1 MMDVVALGELLID
14 FTCTGK
20 DGEGYPAMQAH
31 AGGAPV
37 NFLAALSKMGAKTA
51 MLGKVGKDAFGQ
63 LLVGTMG
70 KLNIETRG
78 ILVDDSVFTTLAFV
92 TLDETGNREFSF
104 ARKPG
109 ADTQLAFEELDLGLI
124 DEAKVFHF
132 GTLSLTDEPA
142 RTATQKAIAYA
153 KDKGKLITCDPN
165 LRKPLWKDMDTCR
178 EQLLW
183 AIGQADVLKISDD
196 EVEFLF
202 DLSPETG
209 AKHILENFG
218 VKLVFVTCG
227 PKGCYFSNGK
237 ACGFVE
243 APKNIQA
250 IDTTGAG
257 DIFGGTAVYQL
268 LQQTLAP
275 QELGEAALRQITAFA
290 CTAATLSTTA
300 PGGASS
306 VPAPEQIVSYADHH

>member
-1 MMDVVALGELLID
+1 MVDVVALGELLID
-14 FTCTGK
+14 FACTK
-20 DGEGYPAMQAH
+20 QDAEGYPTMEAH
-31 AGGAPV
+31 PGGAPV
-37 NFLAALSKMGAKTA
+37 NFLAALSKMGAKVA

-63 LLVGTMG
+63 LLLGTME
-70 KLNIETRG
+70 KLNVETSG
-78 ILVDDSVFTTLAFV
+78 ILTDDSVFTTLAFV
-92 TLDETGNREFSF
+92 TFDEKGDRAFSF

-109 ADTQLAFEELDLGLI
+109 GDTQLSFAELKLDLI
-124 DEAKVFHF
+124 DRAKVFHF

-153 KDKGKLITCDPN
+153 KSKGKLITCDPN
-165 LRKPLWKDMDTCR
+165 LRKPLWSDMQVCR

-202 DLSPETG
+202 GLNPEEG
-209 AKHILENFG
+209 AQYILDNFG

-227 PKGCYFSNGK
+227 PKGSYFSNGK
-237 ACGFVE
+237 AFGFVG
-243 APKNIQA
+243 APQGIQA

-257 DIFGGTAVYQL
+257 DVFGGTAVYQL
-268 LQQTLAP
+268 LQQTAAP
-275 QELGEAALRQITAFA
+275 EELDEDTLRKITSFA
-290 CTAATLSTTA
+290 CTAASLSTTA

-306 VPAPEQIVSYADHH
+306 VPTPEQIQKLLV

>member
-1 MMDVVALGELLID
+1 MIDVTALGELLID
-14 FTCTGK
+14 FTCIGQ
-20 DGEGYPAMQAH
+20 DGDGYPTMAAH
-31 AGGAPV
+31 PGGAPV

-63 LLVGTMG
+63 LLLDTMG

-78 ILVDDSVFTTLAFV
+78 IMTDKDFFTTLAFV
-92 TLDETGNREFSF
+92 TLSADGNREFSF

-109 ADTQLAFEELDLGLI
+109 ADTQLTFEELDLTLI
-124 DEAKVFHF
+124 DRAKVFHF

-153 KDKGKLITCDPN
+153 KSKGKLITCDPN
-165 LRKPLWKDMDTCR
+165 LRKPLWRDMEVCR

-202 DLSPETG
+202 GLNPQEG
-209 AKHILENFG
+209 AKYILEHFG

-237 ACGFVE
+237 AAGFVE
-243 APKNIQA
+243 APQNIQA

-257 DIFGGTAVYQL
+257 DIFGGTAVFRL
-268 LQQTLAP
+268 LQQNIAP
-275 QELGEAALRQITAFA
+275 EELDETVLREITAFA

-306 VPAPEQIVSYADHH
+306 VPTLEQIQSYL